1 MVRLG
6 VEYRG
11 TADGFSKGTVHR
23 QMWTSTIMGPTCSR
37 LASSIEQWSMME
49 LGFCERLLL
58 PFAAQLFPELNLA
71 IQTCTDEAFTLL
83 PSRIFFRS
91 HIFTPHRST
100 LACLGLRTFLHD
112 FACTLHQQQM
122 WSLFWTA
129 NLFGK
134 TLYQCLAQ
142 VSLQ

>member
-6 VEYRG
+6 VEYRS

-83 PSRIFFRS
+83 PSRQYFFDHTS
-91 HIFTPHRST
+91 LHHIAARWHALDYAPF
-100 LACLGLRTFLHD
+100 CMILHVH
-112 FACTLHQQQM
+112 CT
-122 WSLFWTA
+122 S
-129 NLFGK
+129 NKCGVCFGQRIYLEK
-134 TLYQCLAQ
+134 LCINA
-142 VSLQ
+142 